1 MKIRRAPQRFLAIKQ
16 HSHVWESKKLN
27 ADKLEQNVSISIIID
42 KITITNF
49 FQFLVWKFG
58 NRITCFTIYFDT
70 AMN

>member
-1 MKIRRAPQRFLAIKQ
+1 LAIKQ

-49 FQFLVWKFG
+49 FQFLSLEIWQSHYLFY
-58 NRITCFTIYFDT
+58 NLFWYCYEL
-70 AMN
+70 